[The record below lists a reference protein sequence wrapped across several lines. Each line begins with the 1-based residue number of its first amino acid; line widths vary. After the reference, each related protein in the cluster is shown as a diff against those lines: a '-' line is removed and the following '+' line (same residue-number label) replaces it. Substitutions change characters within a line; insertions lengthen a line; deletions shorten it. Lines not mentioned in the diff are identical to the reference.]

1 MSNERAQWDGNFAFL
16 MAMIGSAV
24 GLGNIWR
31 FPYIFYTN
39 GSGSF
44 MIPYII
50 AIVVLGLSFLI
61 LEYALGFKYKTSILN
76 ILRKVKDKFQ
86 ILGWL
91 VLCIIFLICSYYVC
105 IVGWDLIYLVLSF
118 VKGWGADPNA
128 FFSNSVLQASDLTS
142 SMLSVVPVVLVS
154 TFVVWLTTWYISH
167 RDLNDGVSKFSKIAV
182 PLLGILDVVIVVFAL
197 TLPGAGVGL
206 TQMFSPSWDQMF
218 SPSWDA
224 LLDTNIWL
232 AAFGQVMF
240 SLSLGMAIAMTYASY
255 LPKKANLTKNI
266 VTVICANSGFEVF
279 NAVGI
284 FSILGFMAMTTALP
298 FSEVITDG
306 TGLAFIAFP
315 EVFNLMG
322 VGGNILGPVFFLCIF
337 IAGLTSIIALVEP
350 MSSSLSDKFG
360 FSRPKSVTIVCGI
373 GFLVSLLFTSQYG
386 STILTI
392 FDAFLNNCALV
403 ACIIL
408 ECLVFGWFFDMDSL
422 KEIVNRNTLFKVGNW
437 WKLLIKI
444 ILPIILFIL
453 LVSGIVS
460 TVLTGDTITLIVEAI
475 LVVVLIVAP
484 CVLYY
489 LTKVFGVERRHAN

>member
-128 FFSNSVLQASDLTS
+128 FFSNSVLHASDLTS

-206 TQMFSPSWDQMF
+206 TQMF

-322 VGGNILGPVFFLCIF
+322 VGGNILGPIFFLCIF